1 MIWNICRKQNFIP
14 IWCAPEVLK
23 TVNNIYR
30 FQRFWKCWR
39 QFNKSS
45 VRKYRKGKQ
54 FLNALIIQS
63 ENTAYSVS
71 FAYERERKWYGLT
84 CHLQRSTLIER
95 WNSGLYYS
103 QWSLRKPAR
112 KTYIGGWNRKRGST
126 FTLPLYIELM
136 PLKDWCNWVGTAC
149 SKAFLPLLHCKMPRP
164 IGHIQPHCIKIISNF
179 GSHSIEKGA
188 RDGF

>member
-1 MIWNICRKQNFIP
+1 MIWKICRKQNFIP
-14 IWCAPEVLK
+14 IWCDSEVLK

-30 FQRFWKCWR
+30 FQRFWEHWR

-63 ENTAYSVS
+63 GNTAYSVS
-71 FAYERERKWYGLT
+71 FAYEREGKWYGLT
-84 CHLQRSTLIER
+84 CHLQSSTLIER

-103 QWSLRKPAR
+103 QLSPDKPVR
-112 KTYIGGWNRKRGST
+112 KTYIGGWNRKRGSA
-126 FTLPLYIELM
+126 FTLPCNRINAIKRLM
-136 PLKDWCNWVGTAC
+136 QLGWNCLQQ
-149 SKAFLPLLHCKMPRP
+149 SILPLLRCKMPRP
-164 IGHIQPHCIKIISNF
+164 IGHIQPHCIKIIWNF

-188 RDGF
+188 LDGF

>member
-14 IWCAPEVLK
+14 IWCDPEVLK

-30 FQRFWKCWR
+30 FQHFWKYWR

-45 VRKYRKGKQ
+45 VRNYRKGKQ
-54 FLNALIIQS
+54 LLNALIIQS

-71 FAYERERKWYGLT
+71 FPYEREGKWYGLT

-103 QWSLRKPAR
+103 QWSLRKPVR
-112 KTYIGGWNRKRGST
+112 KTYSVVETEKGEALLHFPCNRINAIERLMQWGWNCLQQS
-126 FTLPLYIELM
+126 I
-136 PLKDWCNWVGTAC
+136 
-149 SKAFLPLLHCKMPRP
+149 LPLLRCKIPRP
-164 IGHIQPHCIKIISNF
+164 IGHIQPHCIKIICNF

-188 RDGF
+188 RDRF

>member
-14 IWCAPEVLK
+14 IWCDSEVLK

-30 FQRFWKCWR
+30 FQRFWGHWR

-71 FAYERERKWYGLT
+71 FPYEREGKWYGLT

-103 QWSLRKPAR
+103 QWSLRKPVR
-112 KTYIGGWNRKRGST
+112 KTYIGGWNRKKGKRFYTS
-126 FTLPLYIELM
+126 PLIELM
-136 PLKDWCNWVGTAC
+136 PLKDWCNWIGTAC
-149 SKAFLPLLHCKMPRP
+149 SKAFSLFCTAKCPDL
-164 IGHIQPHCIKIISNF
+164 
-179 GSHSIEKGA
+179 
-188 RDGF
+188 